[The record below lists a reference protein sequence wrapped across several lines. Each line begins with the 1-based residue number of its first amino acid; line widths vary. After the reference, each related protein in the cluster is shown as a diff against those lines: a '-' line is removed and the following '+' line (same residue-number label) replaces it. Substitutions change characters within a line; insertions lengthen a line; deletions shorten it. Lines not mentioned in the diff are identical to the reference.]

1 MNIHEYQAKKLLAQ
15 YGVPVPK
22 GAVAHSKTAAIYQ
35 ANEIGGDKWI
45 VKVQIHSGARGKAGG
60 VKLCKSQREISEF
73 CDKFLG
79 KKLVTL
85 QTGPTGKLVSSIYVE
100 EASDI
105 SKELYVSIVLDRTVQ
120 KVTLIASTEGGMDI
134 ERVAQETP
142 DKISKITIDP
152 AVGMQPFQ
160 ARQLVF
166 TLGLPNN
173 AIASASRA
181 VMKCYRAFRDTDAN
195 LLEINPLILTTEN
208 KILAIDAKMSFDSN
222 ALYRRPE
229 ILEFRD
235 KTQEDPR
242 ETNAAEHDLNY
253 VGLDGK
259 IGCLI
264 NGAGLAMATMDMI
277 QHAGG
282 EPANFLDIGGGA
294 SAERVATSIELVLSD
309 QNVEAILINIFAG
322 INRCDW
328 VAQGIVDFL
337 SKNKIDI
344 PLVVRLSG
352 TNVDKGQKI
361 LKDSGKQVSTADTL
375 ADAANKVVAA
385 WKSQQKIKGAP

>member
-1 MNIHEYQAKKLLAQ
+1 MNIHEYQAKKLLAK
-15 YGVPVPK
+15 YGVPIPK
-22 GAVAHSKTAAIYQ
+22 GGIAHSATEAIYQ
-35 ANEIGGDKWI
+35 ASELGGNKWI
-45 VKVQIHSGARGKAGG
+45 VKAQLHSGARGKAGG
-60 VKLCKSQREISEF
+60 VKLCNSHQEIADF
-73 CDKFLG
+73 CDNLLG
-79 KKLVTL
+79 NKLITH
-85 QTGPTGKLVSSIYVE
+85 QTGPEGKMVSSIYVE

-105 SKELYVSIVLDRTVQ
+105 AKELYFSIVLDRATQ
-120 KVTLIASTEGGMDI
+120 KVTLIASTEGGVDI
-134 ERVAQETP
+134 EKVAEETP
-142 DKISKITIDP
+142 EKISKIMIDP

-160 ARQLVF
+160 ARQLAF
-166 TLGLPNN
+166 TLNLPNEVVS
-173 AIASASRA
+173 SASRA

-195 LLEINPLILTTEN
+195 LLEINPLILTTDN
-208 KILAIDAKMSFDSN
+208 KVLAIDAKMTFDEN

-242 ETNAAEHDLNY
+242 ETIAAEHDLSY
-253 VGLDGK
+253 VGLDGN

-277 QHAGG
+277 KHAGG

-309 QNVEAILINIFAG
+309 QSVEAILINIFAG

-328 VAQGIVDFL
+328 VAQGIVNL
-337 SKNKIDI
+337 LNKRDIDV

-352 TNVDKGQKI
+352 TNVEKGQKI
-361 LKDSGKQVSTADTL
+361 LKDSGKKVITADTL
-375 ADAANKVVAA
+375 SDAAYKVVSV
-385 WKSQQKIKGAP
+385 WKQTKGKKN

>member
-15 YGVPVPK
+15 YGVPVPR
-22 GAVAHSKTAAIYQ
+22 GGVAHSATGAIYQ
-35 ANEIGGDKWI
+35 ANELGGDKWI
-45 VKVQIHSGARGKAGG
+45 VKAQVHSGARGKAGG
-60 VKLCKSQREISEF
+60 VKLCKSPKEISQF

-79 KKLVTL
+79 NNLVTN
-85 QTGPTGKLVSSIYVE
+85 QTGPEGKMVSSIYVE

-105 SKELYVSIVLDRTVQ
+105 LKELYFSIVLDRASQ
-120 KVTLIASTEGGMDI
+120 KVTLVVSTEGGMDI
-134 ERVAQETP
+134 EQVAEETP
-142 DKISKITIDP
+142 EKINKIRIDP
-152 AVGMQPFQ
+152 SVGMQPFQ

-166 TLGLPNN
+166 TLGLPNE
-173 AIASASRA
+173 AIGSASRA

-195 LLEINPLILTTEN
+195 LLEINPLVLTSGN
-208 KILAIDAKMSFDSN
+208 KVLALDAKMSFDSN

-229 ILEFRD
+229 IFEFHD
-235 KTQEDPR
+235 KTQQDIR
-242 ETNAAEHDLNY
+242 EINAAEHDLNY
-253 VGLDGK
+253 IGLDGN

-294 SAERVATSIELVLSD
+294 SAQRVATSIELVLSD
-309 QNVEAILINIFAG
+309 DNVEAILVNIFAG

-328 VAQGIVDFL
+328 VAQGIVDL
-337 SKNKIDI
+337 LNTRDVDV

-352 TNVDKGQKI
+352 TNVEKGRKI
-361 LKDSGKQVSTADTL
+361 LKDSGKKVITAETL
-375 ADAANKVVAA
+375 SDAAHTVVAE
-385 WKSQQKIKGAP
+385 WKKSTGK

>member
-15 YGVPVPK
+15 YGVPVPR
-22 GAVAHSKTAAIYQ
+22 GGVAHSATGAIYQ
-35 ANEIGGDKWI
+35 ANELGGDKWI
-45 VKVQIHSGARGKAGG
+45 VKAQVHSGARGKAGG
-60 VKLCKSQREISEF
+60 VKLCKSPKEISQF

-79 KKLVTL
+79 NNLVTN
-85 QTGPTGKLVSSIYVE
+85 QTGPEGKMVSSIYVE

-105 SKELYVSIVLDRTVQ
+105 LKELYFSIVLDRASQ
-120 KVTLIASTEGGMDI
+120 KVTLVVSTEGGMDI
-134 ERVAQETP
+134 EQVAEEMP
-142 DKISKITIDP
+142 EKINKIRIDP
-152 AVGMQPFQ
+152 SVGMQPFQ

-166 TLGLPNN
+166 TLGLPNE
-173 AIASASRA
+173 AIGSASRA

-195 LLEINPLILTTEN
+195 LLEINPLVLTSGN
-208 KILAIDAKMSFDSN
+208 KVLALDAKMSFDAN

-229 ILEFRD
+229 IFEFHD
-235 KTQEDPR
+235 KTQQDIR
-242 ETNAAEHDLNY
+242 EINAAEHDLNY
-253 VGLDGK
+253 IGLEGN

-294 SAERVATSIELVLSD
+294 SAQRVATSIELVLSD
-309 QNVEAILINIFAG
+309 DNVEAILVNIFAG

-328 VAQGIVDFL
+328 VAQGIVDL
-337 SKNKIDI
+337 LNTRDVNV

-352 TNVDKGQKI
+352 TNVEKGRKI
-361 LKDSGKQVSTADTL
+361 LKDSGKKVITAETL
-375 ADAANKVVAA
+375 SDAAHTVVAE
-385 WKSQQKIKGAP
+385 WKKSTGK

>member
-15 YGVPVPK
+15 YGVPVPR
-22 GAVAHSKTAAIYQ
+22 GGVAHSATGAIYQ
-35 ANEIGGDKWI
+35 ANELGGDKWI
-45 VKVQIHSGARGKAGG
+45 VKAQVHSGARGKAGG
-60 VKLCKSQREISEF
+60 VKLCKSPKEISQF

-79 KKLVTL
+79 NNLVTN
-85 QTGPTGKLVSSIYVE
+85 QTGPEGKMVSSIYVE

-105 SKELYVSIVLDRTVQ
+105 LKELYFSIVLDRASQ
-120 KVTLIASTEGGMDI
+120 KVTLVVSTEGGMDI
-134 ERVAQETP
+134 EQVAEEMP
-142 DKISKITIDP
+142 EKINKIRIDP
-152 AVGMQPFQ
+152 SVGMQPFQ

-166 TLGLPNN
+166 TLGLPNE
-173 AIASASRA
+173 AIGSASRA

-195 LLEINPLILTTEN
+195 LLEINPLVLTSGN
-208 KILAIDAKMSFDSN
+208 KVLALDAKMSFDSN

-229 ILEFRD
+229 IFEFHD
-235 KTQEDPR
+235 KTQQDIR
-242 ETNAAEHDLNY
+242 EINAAEHDLNY
-253 VGLDGK
+253 IGLEGN

-294 SAERVATSIELVLSD
+294 SAQRVATSIELVLSD
-309 QNVEAILINIFAG
+309 DNVEAILVNIFAG

-328 VAQGIVDFL
+328 VAQGIVDL
-337 SKNKIDI
+337 LNTHDVDV

-352 TNVDKGQKI
+352 TNVEKGRKI
-361 LKDSGKQVSTADTL
+361 LKNSGKKVITAETL
-375 ADAANKVVAA
+375 SDAAYTVVAE
-385 WKSQQKIKGAP
+385 WKKATGK

>member
-15 YGVPVPK
+15 YGVPVPR
-22 GAVAHSKTAAIYQ
+22 GGVAHSATGAIYQ
-35 ANEIGGDKWI
+35 ANELGGDKWI
-45 VKVQIHSGARGKAGG
+45 VKAQVHSGARGKAGG
-60 VKLCKSQREISEF
+60 VKLCTSPKEISQF

-79 KKLVTL
+79 NNLVTN
-85 QTGPTGKLVSSIYVE
+85 QTGPEGKMVSSIYVE

-105 SKELYVSIVLDRTVQ
+105 LKELYFSIVLDRASQ
-120 KVTLIASTEGGMDI
+120 KVTLVVSTEGGMDI
-134 ERVAQETP
+134 EQVAEEMP
-142 DKISKITIDP
+142 EKINKIRIDP
-152 AVGMQPFQ
+152 SVGMQPFK

-166 TLGLPNN
+166 TLGLPNE
-173 AIASASRA
+173 AIGSASRA

-195 LLEINPLILTTEN
+195 LLEINPLVLTSGN
-208 KILAIDAKMSFDSN
+208 KVLALDAKMSFDAN

-229 ILEFRD
+229 IFEFHD
-235 KTQEDPR
+235 KTQQDIR
-242 ETNAAEHDLNY
+242 EINAAEHDLNY
-253 VGLDGK
+253 IGLEGN

-294 SAERVATSIELVLSD
+294 SAQRVATSIELVLSD
-309 QNVEAILINIFAG
+309 ENVEAILVNIFAG

-328 VAQGIVDFL
+328 VAQGIVDL
-337 SKNKIDI
+337 LNKRDVDV

-352 TNVDKGQKI
+352 TNVEKGRKI
-361 LKDSGKQVSTADTL
+361 LEDSGKKVITAETL
-375 ADAANKVVAA
+375 SDAAHTVVAE
-385 WKSQQKIKGAP
+385 WKKSTGK

>member
-15 YGVPVPK
+15 YGVPVPR
-22 GAVAHSKTAAIYQ
+22 GGVAHSATGAIYQ
-35 ANEIGGDKWI
+35 ANELGGDKWI
-45 VKVQIHSGARGKAGG
+45 VKAQVHSGARGKAGG
-60 VKLCKSQREISEF
+60 VKLCKSPKEISQF

-79 KKLVTL
+79 NNLVTN
-85 QTGPTGKLVSSIYVE
+85 QTGPEGKMVSSIYVE

-105 SKELYVSIVLDRTVQ
+105 LKELYFSIVLDRASQ
-120 KVTLIASTEGGMDI
+120 KVTLVVSTEGGMDI
-134 ERVAQETP
+134 EQVAEEMP
-142 DKISKITIDP
+142 EKINKIRIDP
-152 AVGMQPFQ
+152 SVGMQPFQ

-166 TLGLPNN
+166 TLGLPNE
-173 AIASASRA
+173 AIGSASRA

-195 LLEINPLILTTEN
+195 LLEINPLVLTSGN
-208 KILAIDAKMSFDSN
+208 KVLALDAKMSFDSN

-229 ILEFRD
+229 IFEFHD
-235 KTQEDPR
+235 KTQQDIR
-242 ETNAAEHDLNY
+242 EINAAEHDLNY
-253 VGLDGK
+253 IGLEGN

-294 SAERVATSIELVLSD
+294 SAQRVATSIELVLSD
-309 QNVEAILINIFAG
+309 DNVEAILVNIFAG

-328 VAQGIVDFL
+328 VAQGIVDL
-337 SKNKIDI
+337 LNTRDVDV

-352 TNVDKGQKI
+352 TNVEKGRKI
-361 LKDSGKQVSTADTL
+361 LKASGKKVITAETL
-375 ADAANKVVAA
+375 SDAAHTVVAE
-385 WKSQQKIKGAP
+385 WKKSTGK

>member
-1 MNIHEYQAKKLLAQ
+1 MNIHEYQAKKLLAK
-15 YGVPVPK
+15 YGVPIPR
-22 GAVAHSKTAAIYQ
+22 GGIAHSATEAIYQ
-35 ANEIGGDKWI
+35 ASELGGSRWI
-45 VKVQIHSGARGKAGG
+45 VKAQLHSGARGKAGG
-60 VKLCKSQREISEF
+60 VRLCNNHQEIADF
-73 CDKFLG
+73 CHNLLG
-79 KKLVTL
+79 NKLVTL
-85 QTGPTGKLVSSIYVE
+85 QTGPEGKMVSSIYVE

-105 SKELYVSIVLDRTVQ
+105 AKELYFSIVLDRATQ

-134 ERVAQETP
+134 EKVAEETP
-142 DKISKITIDP
+142 EKISKIMIDP

-160 ARQLVF
+160 ARQLAF
-166 TLGLPNN
+166 TLNLPNEVIG
-173 AIASASRA
+173 AVSRA

-195 LLEINPLILTTEN
+195 LLEINPLILTTDN
-208 KILAIDAKMSFDSN
+208 KVMAIDAKMTFDEN

-242 ETNAAEHDLNY
+242 ETNAAEHDLSY
-253 VGLDGK
+253 VGLDGN

-294 SAERVATSIELVLSD
+294 SPERVATSIELVLSD
-309 QNVEAILINIFAG
+309 KSVEAILINIFAG

-328 VAQGIVDFL
+328 VAEGIVDL
-337 SKNKIDI
+337 LNKRDIEI

-352 TNVDKGQKI
+352 TNVEKGQKI
-361 LKDSGKQVSTADTL
+361 LKDSGKKVITADTL
-375 ADAANKVVAA
+375 SDAAHKVVSA
-385 WKSQQKIKGAP
+385 WKQAKGSKD

>member
-15 YGVPVPK
+15 YGVPVPR
-22 GAVAHSKTAAIYQ
+22 GGVAHSATGAIYQ
-35 ANEIGGDKWI
+35 ANELGGDKWI
-45 VKVQIHSGARGKAGG
+45 IKAQVHSGARGKAGG
-60 VKLCKSQREISEF
+60 VKLCKSPKEISQF

-79 KKLVTL
+79 NNLVTN
-85 QTGPTGKLVSSIYVE
+85 QTGPEGKMVSSIYVE

-105 SKELYVSIVLDRTVQ
+105 LKELYFSIVLDRASQ
-120 KVTLIASTEGGMDI
+120 KVTLVVSTEGGMDI
-134 ERVAQETP
+134 EQVAEEMP
-142 DKISKITIDP
+142 EKINKIRIDP
-152 AVGMQPFQ
+152 SVGMQPFQ

-166 TLGLPNN
+166 TLGLPNE
-173 AIASASRA
+173 AIGSASRA

-195 LLEINPLILTTEN
+195 LLEINPLVLTSGN
-208 KILAIDAKMSFDSN
+208 KVLALDAKMSFDAN

-229 ILEFRD
+229 IFEFHD
-235 KTQEDPR
+235 KTQQDIR
-242 ETNAAEHDLNY
+242 EINAAEHDLNY
-253 VGLDGK
+253 IGLEGN

-294 SAERVATSIELVLSD
+294 SAQRVATSIELVLSD
-309 QNVEAILINIFAG
+309 DNVEAILVNIFAG

-328 VAQGIVDFL
+328 VAQGIVDL
-337 SKNKIDI
+337 LNTRDVDV

-352 TNVDKGQKI
+352 TNVEKGRKI
-361 LKDSGKQVSTADTL
+361 LKDSGKKVITAETL
-375 ADAANKVVAA
+375 SDAAHTVVAE
-385 WKSQQKIKGAP
+385 WKKSTGK

>member
-15 YGVPVPK
+15 YGVPVPR
-22 GAVAHSKTAAIYQ
+22 GGVAHSATGAIYQ
-35 ANEIGGDKWI
+35 ANELGGDKWI
-45 VKVQIHSGARGKAGG
+45 VKAQVHSGARGKAGG
-60 VKLCKSQREISEF
+60 VKLCKSPKEISQF

-79 KKLVTL
+79 NNLVTN
-85 QTGPTGKLVSSIYVE
+85 QTGPEGKMVSSIYVE

-105 SKELYVSIVLDRTVQ
+105 LKELYFSIVLDRASQ
-120 KVTLIASTEGGMDI
+120 KVTLVVSTEGGMDI
-134 ERVAQETP
+134 EQVAEEMP
-142 DKISKITIDP
+142 EKINKIRIDP
-152 AVGMQPFQ
+152 SVGMQPFQ

-166 TLGLPNN
+166 TLGLPNE
-173 AIASASRA
+173 AIGSASRA

-195 LLEINPLILTTEN
+195 LLEINPLVLTSGN
-208 KILAIDAKMSFDSN
+208 KVLALDAKMSFDSN

-229 ILEFRD
+229 IFEFHD
-235 KTQEDPR
+235 KTQQDIR
-242 ETNAAEHDLNY
+242 EINAAEHDLNY
-253 VGLDGK
+253 IGLEGN

-294 SAERVATSIELVLSD
+294 SAQRVATSIELVLSD
-309 QNVEAILINIFAG
+309 DNVEAILVNIFAG

-328 VAQGIVDFL
+328 VAQGIVDL
-337 SKNKIDI
+337 LNTRDVDV

-352 TNVDKGQKI
+352 TNVEKGRKI
-361 LKDSGKQVSTADTL
+361 LKDSGKKVITAETL
-375 ADAANKVVAA
+375 SDAAHTVVAE
-385 WKSQQKIKGAP
+385 WKKSTEK

>member
-15 YGVPVPK
+15 YGVPVPR
-22 GAVAHSKTAAIYQ
+22 GGVAHSATGAIYQ
-35 ANEIGGDKWI
+35 ANELGGDKWI
-45 VKVQIHSGARGKAGG
+45 VKAQVHSGARGKAGG
-60 VKLCKSQREISEF
+60 VKLCTSPKEISQF

-79 KKLVTL
+79 NNLVTN
-85 QTGPTGKLVSSIYVE
+85 QTGPEGKMVSSIYVE

-105 SKELYVSIVLDRTVQ
+105 LKELYFSIVLDRASQ
-120 KVTLIASTEGGMDI
+120 KVTLVVSTEGGMDI
-134 ERVAQETP
+134 EQVADEMP
-142 DKISKITIDP
+142 EKINKIRIDP
-152 AVGMQPFQ
+152 SVGMQPFQ

-166 TLGLPNN
+166 TLGLPNE
-173 AIASASRA
+173 AIGSASRA

-195 LLEINPLILTTEN
+195 LLEINPLVLTSGN
-208 KILAIDAKMSFDSN
+208 KVLALDAKMSFDAN

-229 ILEFRD
+229 IFEFHD
-235 KTQEDPR
+235 KTQQDIR
-242 ETNAAEHDLNY
+242 EINAAEHDLNY
-253 VGLDGK
+253 IGLEGN

-294 SAERVATSIELVLSD
+294 SAQRVATSIELVLSD
-309 QNVEAILINIFAG
+309 ENVEAILVNIFAG

-328 VAQGIVDFL
+328 VAQGIVDL
-337 SKNKIDI
+337 LNTRDVDV

-352 TNVDKGQKI
+352 TNVEKGRKI
-361 LKDSGKQVSTADTL
+361 LEDSGKKVITAETL
-375 ADAANKVVAA
+375 SDAAHTVVAE
-385 WKSQQKIKGAP
+385 WKKSTGK

>member
-15 YGVPVPK
+15 YGVPVPR
-22 GAVAHSKTAAIYQ
+22 GGVAHSATGAIYQ
-35 ANEIGGDKWI
+35 ANELGGDKWI
-45 VKVQIHSGARGKAGG
+45 VKAQVHSGARGKAGG
-60 VKLCKSQREISEF
+60 VKLCKSPKEISQF

-79 KKLVTL
+79 NNLVTN
-85 QTGPTGKLVSSIYVE
+85 QTGPEGKMVSSIYVE

-105 SKELYVSIVLDRTVQ
+105 LKELYFSIVLDRASQ
-120 KVTLIASTEGGMDI
+120 KVTLVVSTEGGMDI
-134 ERVAQETP
+134 EQVAEEMP
-142 DKISKITIDP
+142 EKINKIRIDP
-152 AVGMQPFQ
+152 SVGMQPFQ

-166 TLGLPNN
+166 TLGLPNE
-173 AIASASRA
+173 AIGSASRA

-195 LLEINPLILTTEN
+195 LLEINPLVLTSGN
-208 KILAIDAKMSFDSN
+208 KVLALDAKMSFDSN

-229 ILEFRD
+229 IFEFHD
-235 KTQEDPR
+235 KTQQDIR
-242 ETNAAEHDLNY
+242 EINAAEHDLNY
-253 VGLDGK
+253 IGLEGN

-294 SAERVATSIELVLSD
+294 SAQRVATSIELVLSD
-309 QNVEAILINIFAG
+309 DNVEAILVNIFAG

-328 VAQGIVDFL
+328 VAQGIVDL
-337 SKNKIDI
+337 LNSRDVDV

-352 TNVDKGQKI
+352 TNVEKGRKI
-361 LKDSGKQVSTADTL
+361 LKDSGRKVITAETL
-375 ADAANKVVAA
+375 SDAAHTVVAE
-385 WKSQQKIKGAP
+385 WKKSTGK